1 MKLGIAGLLQT
12 GKSTIFTA
20 LTGARGELDSA
31 AGRSDTRVATVT
43 VMDERVDFL
52 SRMFKPK
59 KTTRAKIEYFLP
71 SEISGASA
79 SKSESGVW
87 NQLRTADALFHVV
100 RNFVNMGG
108 EMPASED
115 DFRRV
120 EDEMIV
126 SDLLVAEKRIER
138 LDADRKRGR
147 TPEGDEEDLLKRCI
161 EVLEKGR
168 PLRLRPELAKAP
180 LLRGFTF
187 LSAKPLLIICNNDDE
202 DEAPPEWKK
211 MPEGVEML
219 VVRGRLEMDISSM
232 EQEEAE
238 EFKEA
243 YNIRETVLD
252 RVISSS
258 FRLLNRIS
266 FFTVGS
272 DEVKAWPI
280 AEGTA
285 ALDAAGEIH
294 SDIKKGFIRAEVV
307 SFDDLR
313 QCGGMQEAKKAGL
326 ARLEGK
332 EYIVKDGDIINFRF
346 NV

>member
-12 GKSTIFTA
+12 GKSTILAA
-20 LTGARGELDSA
+20 LTGARGDMDST

-71 SEISGASA
+71 SDISGASA

-108 EMPASED
+108 EVPASED
-115 DFRRV
+115 DFWRV

-138 LDADRKRGR
+138 LEVDRRRGKM
-147 TPEGDEEDLLKRCI
+147 PEGDEEDLLKKCI
-161 EVLEKGR
+161 EVLEKGH
-168 PLRLRPELAKAP
+168 PLRLHPELAKAP

-211 MPEGVEML
+211 MPEGIEML

-280 AEGTA
+280 TEGTA

-313 QCGGMQEAKKAGL
+313 QCGSMQEAKKAGL